1 MHTLSR
7 RTAWSDALAGLRSF
21 GLGSAG
27 ALASAALS
35 VFTTFLVWQERARGR
50 AELCKM
56 DDRMLKDIGLS
67 RADIVREASKP
78 IWRQ

>member
-1 MHTLSR
+1 MHTLLR
-7 RTAWSDALAGLRSF
+7 RTAWSDVLAGLRSF
-21 GLGSAG
+21 GLVSAG

-35 VFTTFLVWQERARGR
+35 VFTKLLVWQERARER
-50 AELCKM
+50 AVLGEM